1 MCTNIHMLCLLC
13 PRGDK
18 SNYLPNLITCWQTSL
33 GPMWCKWHTTARWVN
48 TTSPGPSMITRAK
61 VVTAGRKQ
69 CWGPTHLRA
78 AESSPLLL
86 SPLLVSSWIR
96 NPNHTSKSPTCFCFG
111 FFLDCGIFFLPR
123 TCFAADVEV
132 RQSALMGFAVAFYLP
147 AGGMSLGD

>member
-1 MCTNIHMLCLLC
+1 MVCLLC

-18 SNYLPNLITCWQTSL
+18 SNYFPNLITCWQTPL

-48 TTSPGPSMITRAK
+48 TTSPGASMITRAK

-96 NPNHTSKSPTCFCFG
+96 NPNHTSKSPTCFCL
-111 FFLDCGIFFLPR
+111 FFFWTAECSSYLATLLCSRRRSSTKCSDGICCSFLSPR
-123 TCFAADVEV
+123 RRNAIRRLA
-132 RQSALMGFAVAFYLP
+132 SP
-147 AGGMSLGD
+147 N